1 MKVVIVKLR
10 SNQKN
15 ALLVLCT
22 DLPAKILMSLSLF
35 YQTFEFLI
43 RNICNHKLYLT
54 LLLCYCNARNKKWLV
69 PYHNNWKTWLEI
81 PTIINRFQQISQT
94 LLSMCRTIMYIAKIV
109 NSKLLLLSK
118 ASLKS
123 CILSTNV
130 MFGFMQKLVF
140 IG

>member
-1 MKVVIVKLR
+1 MFR

-35 YQTFEFLI
+35 YQTFEFYIGIFAITSFTLLYYFVIVMQEI
-43 RNICNHKLYLT
+43 RNGWWHITTTEK
-54 LLLCYCNARNKKWLV
+54 
-69 PYHNNWKTWLEI
+69 PGLEI

-130 MFGFMQKLVF
+130 MFGFMQKLMF

>member
-1 MKVVIVKLR
+1 
-10 SNQKN
+10 
-15 ALLVLCT
+15 
-22 DLPAKILMSLSLF
+22 MSLWSYDLIKKMHYWYCAQICQPKFWWVWVFSIKLLSF
-35 YQTFEFLI
+35 YFGIFAITNF
-43 RNICNHKLYLT
+43 T
-54 LLLCYCNARNKKWLV
+54 LLCYCNARNKKWLV